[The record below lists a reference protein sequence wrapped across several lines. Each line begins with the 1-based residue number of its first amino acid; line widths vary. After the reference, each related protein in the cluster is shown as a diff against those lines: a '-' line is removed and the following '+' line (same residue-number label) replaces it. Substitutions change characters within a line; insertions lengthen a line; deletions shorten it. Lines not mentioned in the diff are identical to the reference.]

1 MAATIP
7 DDSVSWYCFCH
18 NKMKQAISVTS
29 SATNNLFMK
38 VWFSETGE
46 RYGARALER
55 EGRVRVRD
63 CFSNVRIYYK
73 LLSGT
78 DTLPSTLDFYN
89 PSFQI
94 LEDFSS
100 LR

>member
-55 EGRVRVRD
+55 KARVRVRD
-63 CFSNVRIYYK
+63 CFSNVK
-73 LLSGT
+73 
-78 DTLPSTLDFYN
+78 N
-89 PSFQI
+89 
-94 LEDFSS
+94 
-100 LR
+100 